1 MVPADPSPTRLT
13 VDEYFGLVER
23 GQLCATDRV
32 ELLEG
37 VVISMAPQNPPHAG
51 GIGRINRLLTTR
63 LGDRA
68 VVRVQLSF
76 IAGGSSVPEP
86 DFAVVPGVPDD
97 YNTRHPNRAHLIIE
111 VADSSLPSDR
121 LSKARVYAA
130 AGVPQY
136 WIVNLPGDC
145 VEAFGEP
152 DRARARYAVTQRLG
166 RGKIVRLT
174 AFPDVEFLVSE
185 LLPPT
190 PTYPERVAEH
200 WAPESVA

>member
-1 MVPADPSPTRLT
+1 MVPADSAPTRLT

-23 GQLCATDRV
+23 GQLRATDRV

-37 VVISMAPQNPPHAG
+37 VVVSMPPQNPPHAG
-51 GIGRINRLLTTR
+51 GIGRISRLLMTR
-63 LGDRA
+63 VGDRA

-76 IAGGSSVPEP
+76 MAGGSSVPEP

-97 YNTRHPNRAHLIIE
+97 YNARHPDRAHLIIE

-121 LSKARVYAA
+121 LSKSRVYAA

-145 VEAFGEP
+145 VETFAEP
-152 DRARARYAVTQRLG
+152 DRTRARYAVTQRLG
-166 RGKIVRLT
+166 RGEIVRLT
-174 AFPDVEFLVSE
+174 AFPGVEFQVSE
-185 LLPPT
+185 LLPPM
-190 PTYPERVAEH
+190 PTYPERVAEN
-200 WAPESVA
+200 WAPDAF